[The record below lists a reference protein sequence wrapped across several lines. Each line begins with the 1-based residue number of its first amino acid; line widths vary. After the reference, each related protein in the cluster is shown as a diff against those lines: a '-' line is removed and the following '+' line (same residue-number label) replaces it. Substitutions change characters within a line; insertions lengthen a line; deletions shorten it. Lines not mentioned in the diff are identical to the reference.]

1 MDLVPLSP
9 FLGRGNVGTPW
20 RVRSKGAEYISAN
33 MASSDTQ
40 TSSRSSKRAHTE
52 VEATSDHCDDNSP
65 SASYDRWFIMQGTS
79 NDTPLSTLSV
89 FLLAKALKTAAGD
102 LKTVKRL
109 EKGDILLEASSK
121 VQSRCL
127 LKLSNLAG
135 CPVQVTPHRTM
146 NTSKGVIRCKEL
158 VNCTKEE
165 ILSELQDQSVKDIYN
180 ISVKTDSGNRRNTN
194 TFIVTFST
202 ATTPKYLKIG
212 YIRVPVSIYIPNPLR
227 CFKCQRF
234 GHGSRTCKGDTR
246 CANCG
251 QVGHNSSDCH
261 EQPKCCNCSGTHS
274 ASSKECPKWVLEK
287 KVQQIKAEKG
297 ISFVEAR
304 RIAMSEMRAVPTPRG
319 QPMAVVVRSGGG
331 HQRPATRTIHTQTHL
346 TWPRD
351 LKQPTVVSSSTN
363 VSLSSTSSQTES
375 ASTSGV
381 INIIATDQEEGPSS
395 HQSPKSGY
403 SSEGQAPFKPPRG
416 TRSSPGS
423 TSRKGGKSQ
432 APKLNRPPKSHTVNV
447 HNRYDALSD
456 MEEDDYGSDQYI
468 S

>member
-1 MDLVPLSP
+1 MSTVSNKSLRHV
-9 FLGRGNVGTPW
+9 T
-20 RVRSKGAEYISAN
+20 E
-33 MASSDTQ
+33 
-40 TSSRSSKRAHTE
+40 SKRTNLSTMSTH
-52 VEATSDHCDDNSP
+52 
-65 SASYDRWFIMQGTS
+65 WFILQHGALDHITS
-79 NDTPLSTLSV
+79 FPSESYLDRLKKLVHGPNSHVFRLWDELS
-89 FLLAKALKTAAGD
+89 
-102 LKTVKRL
+102 
-109 EKGDILLEASSK
+109 E

-297 ISFVEAR
+297 VSFV
-304 RIAMSEMRAVPTPRG
+304 
-319 QPMAVVVRSGGG
+319 
-331 HQRPATRTIHTQTHL
+331 
-346 TWPRD
+346 D
-351 LKQPTVVSSSTN
+351 
-363 VSLSSTSSQTES
+363 SLG
-375 ASTSGV
+375 A
-381 INIIATDQEEGPSS
+381 
-395 HQSPKSGY
+395 
-403 SSEGQAPFKPPRG
+403 
-416 TRSSPGS
+416 
-423 TSRKGGKSQ
+423 
-432 APKLNRPPKSHTVNV
+432 
-447 HNRYDALSD
+447 
-456 MEEDDYGSDQYI
+456 
-468 S
+468 

>member
-1 MDLVPLSP
+1 
-9 FLGRGNVGTPW
+9 
-20 RVRSKGAEYISAN
+20 
-33 MASSDTQ
+33 MASSNTQ
-40 TSSRSSKRAHTE
+40 TTSRQSKRAHTE
-52 VEATSDHCDDNSP
+52 VEVATSDYCDDNSP
-65 SASYDRWFIMQGTS
+65 SANYDRWFIMQGTS
-79 NDTPLSTLSV
+79 SDTPLSTLSV
-89 FLLAKALKTAAGD
+89 FLLAKGLKAAAGN

-109 EKGDILLEASSK
+109 EKGDILLEVSSE

-158 VNCTKEE
+158 INCTKEE

-212 YIRVPVSIYIPNPLR
+212 YIRVPVSVYIPNPLR

-234 GHGSRTCKGDTR
+234 GHGSKTCKGDTR

-304 RIAMSEMRAVPTPRG
+304 KIATSETRAVPTPRG
-319 QPMAVVVRSGGG
+319 QPMAAVVRSGSGR
-331 HQRPATRTIHTQTHL
+331 QRPATRTIQTQTDL

-351 LKQPTVVSSSTN
+351 LMTPTKI
-363 VSLSSTSSQTES
+363 SSTSASSLSTQTDPISESDTLVS
-375 ASTSGV
+375 AS
-381 INIIATDQEEGPSS
+381 AQEQHSILQ
-395 HQSPKSGY
+395 QSPKPGY
-403 SSEGQAPFKPPRG
+403 SSEGQAPSKPPRG
-416 TRSSPGS
+416 TRSSPGAS
-423 TSRKGGKSQ
+423 NRKSGKAH
-432 APKLNRPPKSHTVNV
+432 APKLNRPPKNSSVDV
-447 HNRYDALSD
+447 YNRYDALSD
-456 MEEDDYGSDQYI
+456 MEEDYYGSDQPI
-468 S
+468 T